1 MRLTSPFSRM
11 PAPSFR
17 GGASRRYKCC
27 APRSRIRGA
36 NCRGVLSV
44 RFCTVTVET
53 PTLNLVA
60 EVAPVSRAAWRF
72 I

>member
-27 APRSRIRGA
+27 APRSRTRGA

-53 PTLNLVA
+53 PIWATGVGKLLKG
-60 EVAPVSRAAWRF
+60 ELPSE
-72 I
+72 